1 MIVRAEPLP
10 LVLQG
15 LRGCGTLGGNQRSC
29 HRMHETIHA
38 PDSSNSF
45 GKRLLAESRR
55 GLLEIGMMTV
65 ATLAYFLIRGSVVDR
80 ATEAFSRGIAV
91 VHLERSL
98 GIFYELPMQ
107 ALVMHNLFL
116 TETFNWIYFWLHMP
130 LILGFGLWLY
140 VFHRERYVLVRN
152 AFMASGGI
160 GLVIYSL
167 FPVAPP
173 RLMPNLGFVDT
184 MAIFSEVSYQAQS
197 LKPFVNPF
205 AAIPSLH
212 FGWALLMAIG
222 IFAATRNP
230 FLRAFA
236 ISVPIAQFLAVVVT
250 GNHFILD
257 AVIGGIV
264 ALSGLGVAWT
274 MLRIGL
280 VFPWERS
287 VLTKIRASGR
297 SAAPAAPAEAA
308 G

>member
-1 MIVRAEPLP
+1 MQEESPPPEPANS
-10 LVLQG
+10 
-15 LRGCGTLGGNQRSC
+15 LGR
-29 HRMHETIHA
+29 
-38 PDSSNSF
+38 
-45 GKRLLAESRR
+45 RLLAESRR
-55 GLLEIGMMTV
+55 GLLEIGIMTL

-91 VHLERSL
+91 VHLERTL

-107 ALVMHNLFL
+107 ALVMQNLLL

-140 VFHRERYVLVRN
+140 IFHRERYVLVRN

-160 GLVIYSL
+160 GLIIYSL

-222 IFAATRNP
+222 IFVATRNP
-230 FLRAFA
+230 LLRAFA
-236 ISVPIAQFLAVVVT
+236 VGVPIAQFLAVVVT

-257 AVIGGIV
+257 AIIGGIV
-264 ALSGLGVAWT
+264 ALSGLGVAWA
-274 MLRIGL
+274 MLRAGL

-287 VLTKIRASGR
+287 LLTKLRG
-297 SAAPAAPAEAA
+297 PARPATPSQAT

>member
-1 MIVRAEPLP
+1 V
-10 LVLQG
+10 
-15 LRGCGTLGGNQRSC
+15 S
-29 HRMHETIHA
+29 
-38 PDSSNSF
+38 DSSLPVAEVAAAPASEAE
-45 GKRLLAESRR
+45 GYQKRSKRWLVESRR
-55 GLLEIGMMTV
+55 GLAEIGIMTV

-80 ATEAFSRGIAV
+80 AAEAFMRGIQV
-91 VHLERSL
+91 VHLERSM
-98 GIFYELPMQ
+98 GIFWELSMQ
-107 ALVMHNLFL
+107 GVVLDNLALTKF
-116 TETFNWIYFWLHMP
+116 FNWVYFWLHLP

-140 VFHRERYVLVRN
+140 VFHRGHYVLVRN
-152 AFMASGGI
+152 AFLASGAI
-160 GLVIYSL
+160 GLIIYNL

-222 IFAATRNP
+222 IFVATRNP
-230 FLRAFA
+230 LLRAFA
-236 ISVPIAQFLAVVVT
+236 VSIPIAQFLAVVVT
-250 GNHFILD
+250 GNHFIID
-257 AVIGGIV
+257 AVIGAVV
-264 ALSGLGVAWT
+264 ALGGLVVSWG

-287 VLTKIRASGR
+287 LVPRR
-297 SAAPAAPAEAA
+297 DRRVPAAGLPTA

>member
-1 MIVRAEPLP
+1 M
-10 LVLQG
+10 
-15 LRGCGTLGGNQRSC
+15 
-29 HRMHETIHA
+29 
-38 PDSSNSF
+38 
-45 GKRLLAESRR
+45 
-55 GLLEIGMMTV
+55 LEIAIMTL

-91 VHLERSL
+91 VHLERTL

-107 ALVMHNLFL
+107 ALVMQNLFL

-140 VFHRERYVLVRN
+140 IFHRERYVLVRN

-160 GLVIYSL
+160 GLIIYSL

-222 IFAATRNP
+222 IFVATRNP
-230 FLRAFA
+230 LLRAFA
-236 ISVPIAQFLAVVVT
+236 VGVPIAQFLAVVVT

-257 AVIGGIV
+257 AIIGGIV
-264 ALSGLGVAWT
+264 ALSGLGVAWA
-274 MLRIGL
+274 MLRAGL
-280 VFPWERS
+280 VFPWERGL
-287 VLTKIRASGR
+287 LTKIRG
-297 SAAPAAPAEAA
+297 PARPATPSQAT